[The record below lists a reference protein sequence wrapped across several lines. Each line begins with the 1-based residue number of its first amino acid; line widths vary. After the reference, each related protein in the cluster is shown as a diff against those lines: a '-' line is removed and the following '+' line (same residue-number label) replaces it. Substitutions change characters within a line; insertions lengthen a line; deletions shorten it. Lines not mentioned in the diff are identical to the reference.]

1 MNLLAISEDI
11 RIIRAVLA
19 HSTNINITACQ
30 WRCNNGQCISSSW
43 RCDGGT
49 PDCSD
54 GSDELNCCKCL
65 QSVSVSNLPL
75 IHSYADCS
83 VTFFLWKRKRK
94 ISRKVCFPTHRFRQ

>member
-1 MNLLAISEDI
+1 MNLLAISEGT
-11 RIIRAVLA
+11 RIISTVLA
-19 HSTNINITACQ
+19 YSTNTNINTTACSSSQ
-30 WRCNNGQCISSSW
+30 WSCSNGQCISSSW

-54 GSDELNCCKCL
+54 GSDELNCRKCL

-83 VTFFLWKRKRK
+83 VTFF
-94 ISRKVCFPTHRFRQ
+94 VET